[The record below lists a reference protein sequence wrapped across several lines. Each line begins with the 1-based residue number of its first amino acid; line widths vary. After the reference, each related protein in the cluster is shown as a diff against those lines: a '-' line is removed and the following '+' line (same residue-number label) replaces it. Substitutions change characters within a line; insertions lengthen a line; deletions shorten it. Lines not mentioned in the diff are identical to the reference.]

1 MASIVSVEQIKGLS
15 AGSTPNTITIPA
27 GQTLSI
33 ADKLAY
39 SNMPVGT
46 VIQKVRK
53 VVDQPSHAN
62 TSSSSYVDIANSAI
76 SITPKFN
83 NSIILFS
90 CSIYAH
96 AQTGSPHLEYTLFR
110 DSTDVS
116 SSYSSSK
123 HGTYSPG
130 TDAADNTYDR
140 FNALM
145 SDTPNTT
152 NSITYSIRFRR
163 SSGSNDLYIHSNGI
177 NEFYLE
183 EIAQ

>member
-1 MASIVSVEQIKGLS
+1 MASIVSVEQLKGLAS
-15 AGSTPNTITIPA
+15 GSTPNTISIPA

-53 VVDQPSHAN
+53 VVDQSAHAN

-90 CSIYAH
+90 CSIYTH
-96 AQTGSPHLEYTLFR
+96 AQTGSPQFDFTLFR
-110 DSTDVS
+110 DSIDVS
-116 SSYSSSK
+116 SSYSASK
-123 HGTYSPG
+123 HGTYGPG
-130 TDAADNTYDR
+130 ADASDNIYDR

-163 SSGSNDLYIHSNGI
+163 VSGSNDLYIHSNGI